1 MERKSI
7 HNPSVPASNSHPASS
22 SSPIIHKK
30 YLKVLMIYH
39 ILALLE
45 FSNLAHDHPDSA
57 LTNEMSRSHVGGM
70 SHFNCLYH
78 VYIQN

>member
-22 SSPIIHKK
+22 SSPISTIHKK

-45 FSNLAHDHPDSA
+45 FSNLAHVGG
-57 LTNEMSRSHVGGM
+57 MSRSHVGGM